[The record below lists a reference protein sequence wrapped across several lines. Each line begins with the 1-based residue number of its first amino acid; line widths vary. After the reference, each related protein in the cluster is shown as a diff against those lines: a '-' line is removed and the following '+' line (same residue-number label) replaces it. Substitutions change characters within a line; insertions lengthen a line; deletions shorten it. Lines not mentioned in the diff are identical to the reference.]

1 MLVVGMDSMGKAEQS
16 EYVGRACRQLAREGY
31 GIFADPVYCPN
42 QTMESIMR
50 QMLDF
55 FDKNSGR
62 VSRALLVSMLNG
74 CKGWDEWMQRRAA
87 TWDLINRFARYM
99 HTHGISFTCLIGGD
113 ASMWH
118 GIGPHFPRI
127 QRDIINMWQE
137 LGCETYT
144 GTESIIGLEH
154 FRDKISKSWHI
165 QRQTKSKR

>member
-1 MLVVGMDSMGKAEQS
+1 MLVVGMDSMGKVETPGS

-55 FDKNSGR
+55 FDKNSGM

-74 CKGWDEWMQRRAA
+74 CERWDEWEQRRAA
-87 TWDLINRFARYM
+87 TWDLIYHFVGYM

-118 GIGPHFPRI
+118 GIGPHFP
-127 QRDIINMWQE
+127 
-137 LGCETYT
+137 
-144 GTESIIGLEH
+144 
-154 FRDKISKSWHI
+154 
-165 QRQTKSKR
+165 